1 VYFEGRELKEFA
13 EPVSAGDLR
22 EGEVYFAINY
32 VDDDMLI
39 PVMETVVFIGRN
51 LEPGDVGQVYFQ
63 DVQSYQ
69 EGIRYGWDKED
80 EWAKFEAGS
89 ENEVN
94 HIFDYENAL
103 NALMRCS
110 LNRRRAGM
118 V

>member
-1 VYFEGRELKEFA
+1 MKVGELKESA

-69 EGIRYGWDKED
+69 EGIVM
-80 EWAKFEAGS
+80 AG
-89 ENEVN
+89 
-94 HIFDYENAL
+94 I
-103 NALMRCS
+103 
-110 LNRRRAGM
+110 RRMSGRNSKLARRM
-118 V
+118 K

>member
-1 VYFEGRELKEFA
+1 MYFEGRELKEYA
-13 EPVSAGDLR
+13 EPVSASDLR

-69 EGIRYGWDKED
+69 EGIRYGWDKDD
-80 EWAKFEAGS
+80 EWAKFKAGS